1 MSAITIGYF
10 RSKEDQL
17 MSNIVIMD
25 NFLKAFLS
33 YAEVVTVNVSPSHYF
48 RNFRSIHSPRFDYL
62 IADIKGFGAQQFILR
77 ERHKLGLPFIVII
90 HSIFS
95 WIKELVSI
103 IPLIKKEDVIV
114 APSEFAKKVLLR
126 IAPGLN
132 VHFIPH
138 CLDIE
143 EIKRVNSYHDNGQR
157 KNIAYMGRLTEKK
170 GAGEIIECLP
180 KIKRVLGN
188 VKLNIIGPLSGSE
201 LTDNLISPF
210 IKNLKARIKTLG
222 LTKEVSFLGLKMG
235 KEKYRFLSQNDL
247 FIFPT
252 IAKEETMGVVLLE
265 AFASGLPV
273 IASDWAACREI
284 IRQGKNGYLVPVRQE
299 KSGKFRVNRKILVS
313 RIIKVLKDKKLR
325 LRVSKGALATAEKY
339 DYKKVIPMLLKL
351 LRKRKGKIKFY
362 DWRVLKNKQ
371 AVDFKRLFSRDF
383 LFFIGYYRHS
393 FCRTYGSLL
402 KTKQFFGQGRLE
414 RREEFKKEGKG
425 NILIS
430 PQNQNKIRRDFEL
443 FLLRS

>member
-1 MSAITIGYF
+1 
-10 RSKEDQL
+10 
-17 MSNIVIMD
+17 
-25 NFLKAFLS
+25 
-33 YAEVVTVNVSPSHYF
+33 
-48 RNFRSIHSPRFDYL
+48 
-62 IADIKGFGAQQFILR
+62 
-77 ERHKLGLPFIVII
+77 
-90 HSIFS
+90 
-95 WIKELVSI
+95 
-103 IPLIKKEDVIV
+103 
-114 APSEFAKKVLLR
+114 
-126 IAPGLN
+126 
-132 VHFIPH
+132 
-138 CLDIE
+138 
-143 EIKRVNSYHDNGQR
+143 
-157 KNIAYMGRLTEKK
+157 
-170 GAGEIIECLP
+170 
-180 KIKRVLGN
+180 
-188 VKLNIIGPLSGSE
+188 
-201 LTDNLISPF
+201 
-210 IKNLKARIKTLG
+210 
-222 LTKEVSFLGLKMG
+222 
-235 KEKYRFLSQNDL
+235 
-247 FIFPT
+247 
-252 IAKEETMGVVLLE
+252 
-265 AFASGLPV
+265 
-273 IASDWAACREI
+273 
-284 IRQGKNGYLVPVRQE
+284 VPVRQE